1 MGLARRDYRIHSCL
15 NKTGNRRHVLNLDS
29 GKVTNGTG
37 IYTTLPDGTREQIW
51 QYMGPLYTEAKD
63 DASRNTKCITFNN
76 ETHLAE
82 ISDVDANRREYDQA
96 VKAIPVDESQNI
108 YRIKLSRRDLYLTTN
123 KATGIGT
130 CFFKELDEN
139 NEGQKWIFEPVVR
152 VTGMPETG
160 TYINNIEFFSTCTG
174 WQNLSFLRQ
183 ERKVADR
190 IINLYQAVSKKP
202 DVLSDSAC
210 LYNFPGAI
218 AYGQGNLNGY
228 FHYGVDM
235 VFDGNV
241 YPYKDGTFWG
251 TSPRD
256 GAVGIKH
263 SFPQGDCVFWYLHM
277 TDILN
282 QKELEFQKGDFVS
295 ADTRIG
301 QVGTTG
307 GVPKHLH
314 IEAQPLKIIDSE
326 GNVAKSMPRN
336 PRDNKIYL
344 KAVDGNY
351 FGAYDLL
358 DFIEEA

>member
-29 GKVTNGTG
+29 GNITNGTG
-37 IYTTLPDGTREQIW
+37 IYTTLPDGSREQVW
-51 QYMGPLYTEAKD
+51 QYMGPLFTEAKD
-63 DASRNTKCITFNN
+63 NDSRNTKCITLNTKTN
-76 ETHLAE
+76 LAE
-82 ISDVDANRREYDQA
+82 ISDVDSNRKEYDQA

-108 YRIKLSRRDLYLTTN
+108 YRIKLSKRDLYLTTN
-123 KATGIGT
+123 KASGIGL
-130 CFFKELDEN
+130 CSFEELKET
-139 NEGQKWIFEPVVR
+139 NEGQKWIFEPLVR
-152 VTGMPETG
+152 VTGMPKTG
-160 TYINNIEFFSTCTG
+160 TYTNDIEFFSTCTG

-183 ERKVADR
+183 ERNIADR
-190 IINLYQAVSKKP
+190 IIKLYQEVSKTSNILP
-202 DVLSDSAC
+202 DSAC
-210 LYNFPGAI
+210 LYNFPGAV
-218 AYGQGNLNGY
+218 AYGQGGLDGY

-235 VFDGNV
+235 VFDGAV
-241 YPYKDGTFWG
+241 YPYKDGTFFG
-251 TSPRD
+251 TNPSD

-277 TDILN
+277 TTN
-282 QKELEFQKGDFVS
+282 FSKGKGDFVS
-295 ADTRIG
+295 KNTCIG

-314 IEAQPLKIIDSE
+314 IEAQPLKILNAEGKLTDSL
-326 GNVAKSMPRN
+326 PRS
-336 PRDNKIYL
+336 PIDNKIYL